1 MGQDPQALFAV
12 NAVGAAVAERQR
24 GQELRAALR
33 VQRQL
38 CPDEGGGQRRA
49 ETGEKKEEKRTNGN
63 GKRRVGIMGGG
74 GGGGAPGGGGGGGG
88 GGHAE
93 DEVSEGLWG
102 GTWPHWGLWGA
113 MWPHRGLKRRDEP
126 IGGYRGDTTP

>member
-63 GKRRVGIMGGG
+63 GKRRVGIMG
-74 GGGGAPGGGGGGGG
+74 AV